1 MKKLIFVLFAVTA
14 LLVSCSKEDAP
25 TFTNED
31 GIVLNNN
38 SAELSKYI
46 KIINE
51 PLVLKGGLKSGPIFT
66 LVAEAESPTINGI
79 KTSASYVHRRYQ
91 KVYVTYHIRGTE
103 YGGAIRVFDISDPVN
118 PIIVSEMDF
127 ARIDIN
133 ACDINEGGSA
143 LYLAGSHK
151 AKGAVVL
158 KLAIDANGIIT
169 STPADVILLK
179 VGDAFS
185 ANGIIQ
191 GDDFIHVSAG
201 NSVGGVYVYNRTSLI
216 YSNSDLY
223 SGAKFVAA
231 NGRTTGKNLV
241 SLEVNATTNDANLH
255 VYTIGTFDPST
266 ELIWPVGSISHQN
279 VEPENTDY
287 GKATLFMRPDAT
299 TCYVSLGMN
308 GMKAFDITNGNLV
321 YESPMG
327 MITYGNT
334 NAVSAD
340 ANYIYMANGAQGLY
354 IAQPPVSGTEVEIIG
369 IWDEEKYPGSA
380 NHVYSDGSY
389 IFLAKGVEGGLKI
402 IKQE

>member
-51 PLVLKGGLKSGPIFT
+51 PLVLNGGLKSGPIFT

-91 KVYVTYHIRGTE
+91 KVYVTYHIRGAE

-118 PIIVSEMDF
+118 PTIVSEMDF

-133 ACDINEGGSA
+133 ACDINEGGST

-158 KLAIDANGIIT
+158 KLDIDANGVIT
-169 STPADVILLK
+169 STPADVTLLK

-191 GDDFIHVSAG
+191 ADDFIHVSAG
-201 NSVGGVYVYNRTSLI
+201 NSVGGVYVYDRTSLI

-231 NGRTTGKNLV
+231 NGRTSGKKLV
-241 SLEVNATTNDANLH
+241 SLQVEPTTNDAALH
-255 VYTIGTFDPST
+255 VYTIGSFAST
-266 ELIWPVGSISHQN
+266 LNILPIGNIIHQN
-279 VEPENTDY
+279 VEPENADF
-287 GKATLFMRPDAT
+287 GKATLFMRPDDNI
-299 TCYVSLGMN
+299 CYVSMGMN
-308 GMKAFDITNGNLV
+308 GMKAVDISTSSVV

-354 IAQPPVSGTEVEIIG
+354 IAQPPASGTEVEIIG